1 MTLLVRG
8 SLIAM
13 IALLLSA
20 CAKPQHIVTKTEYIE
35 VKVPVVYKIDRPDR
49 PRYLKTD
56 TVPTYLNK
64 LVRYTH
70 KLEIIIDE
78 HNTSAKGE

>member
-1 MTLLVRG
+1 MSSLVKG
-8 SLIAM
+8 SLIGL

-20 CAKPQHIVTKTEYIE
+20 CASKPKIVTKVEYVE
-35 VKVPVVYKIDRPDR
+35 VKVPVIYKIDRPDR

-56 TVPTYLNK
+56 TIPVYLNK

-70 KLEIIIDE
+70 KLEVIIDE
-78 HNTSAKGE
+78 HNTNGE